1 VNAAAAALGISASI
15 VAAQINE
22 ESGFNPNAVS
32 PAGAEGIAQFMP
44 GTFAEVGYGSPFN
57 VGDAFNA
64 YTAYM
69 GQLLHQEGGSI
80 QKALEAY
87 NAGPGNLGAGAGY
100 ASTIL
105 SNAGQ
110 PVTTTSST
118 DNAGGGGTTTPAS
131 IDPATLAEQYG
142 FTEAFLNANPE
153 LKTIFNEAVTGQW
166 SNDKFQATLMT
177 TNWWKT
183 HDAAERKFITLAATD
198 PAEANQQMA
207 AANVKAQQLLAST
220 GVNVPAA
227 QMKSI
232 LSTLSYNIAAKGW
245 SDQQAQYFAGQYVTL
260 TGGRMSGDAETQY
273 NNALQYAYSMGV
285 TASNPWYQNMIR
297 GIEQGTSTFTDVQAA
312 LKQLAVSKY
321 SQFAQQINGGQTVQ
335 DLASPY
341 IQQMGTI
348 LELNPS
354 SISAFDPTIQ
364 KALTATGTPGAPGQ
378 PLWSFENDLRSDPRW
393 MQTNNAR
400 DSLYTVAH
408 QVLQDF
414 GKAF

>member
-1 VNAAAAALGISASI
+1 
-15 VAAQINE
+15 
-22 ESGFNPNAVS
+22 
-32 PAGAEGIAQFMP
+32 M
-44 GTFAEVGYGSPFN
+44 
-57 VGDAFNA
+57 
-64 YTAYM
+64 
-69 GQLLHQEGGSI
+69 
-80 QKALEAY
+80 
-87 NAGPGNLGAGAGY
+87 
-100 ASTIL
+100 
-105 SNAGQ
+105 
-110 PVTTTSST
+110 
-118 DNAGGGGTTTPAS
+118 
-131 IDPATLAEQYG
+131 DPATLAETYG
-142 FTEAFLNANPE
+142 FTSAFLNANPE